1 VRKGQKYEMNPSK
14 LLFASILGLA
24 ISLSVFLTVS
34 LVDQIHAA
42 KYPYDATLS
51 GQNEV
56 PPVES
61 SATGEAEF
69 TAPAND
75 TIKYRINVTGIMN
88 ASGAHIHMAKE
99 GENGDIIADLLN
111 TPTSKEKDTAYGMIF
126 RGNLTDSSLKGAMQG
141 KTIDDLAAAM
151 DSGDT
156 YVNVHTAENPD
167 GEIRGQIA
175 NTDKPE
181 ASESTNSTNSTEVGF
196 STLTE

>member
-1 VRKGQKYEMNPSK
+1 MNPSK

-24 ISLSVFLTVS
+24 ISLSVLLTVS
-34 LVDQIHAA
+34 IVDQIHAA
-42 KYPYDATLS
+42 KYPYDAELG

-56 PPVES
+56 PPVQT

-69 TAPAND
+69 TVPAND
-75 TIKYRINVTGIMN
+75 TMKYRVNITGIMN

-99 GENGDIIADLLN
+99 GENGEIIADLLN
-111 TPTSKEKDTAYGMIF
+111 TPTSKDKDTAYGMIF
-126 RGNLTDSSLKGAMQG
+126 RGNLSDSSLKGAMQG
-141 KTIDDLAAAM
+141 KTLDDLAAAM

-156 YVNVHTAENPD
+156 YVNVHTAENPN

-181 ASESTNSTNSTEVGF
+181 AAGSTNSSNSTEVGF

>member
-1 VRKGQKYEMNPSK
+1 MNPSK

-24 ISLSVFLTVS
+24 ISLSVLLTVS

-56 PPVES
+56 PPVET

-88 ASGAHIHMAKE
+88 ASAAHIHMAKE
-99 GENGDIIADLLN
+99 GENGDVIADLLN
-111 TPTSKEKDTAYGMIF
+111 TPSSKDKDTAYGMIF

-141 KTIDDLAAAM
+141 KTLGDLAAAM

-156 YVNVHTAENPD
+156 YVNVHTAENPN

-181 ASESTNSTNSTEVGF
+181 AAESTNSTEVGF

>member
-1 VRKGQKYEMNPSK
+1 MNRSN

-24 ISLSVFLTVS
+24 ISLSVLLTVS

-56 PPVES
+56 PPVET

-88 ASGAHIHMAKE
+88 ASAAHIHMAKE
-99 GENGDIIADLLN
+99 GENGDVIADLLN
-111 TPTSKEKDTAYGMIF
+111 TPSSKEKDTAYGMIF
-126 RGNLTDSSLKGAMQG
+126 RGNLTDSSLKGEMQG
-141 KTIDDLAAAM
+141 KTLDDLAAAM
-151 DSGDT
+151 DSGDA
-156 YVNVHTAENPD
+156 YVNVHTAEHPD
-167 GEIRGQIA
+167 GEIRGQLV
-175 NTDKPE
+175 NSDKPE
-181 ASESTNSTNSTEVGF
+181 AATESSNSTEVGF

>member
-1 VRKGQKYEMNPSK
+1 MSKGQKYEMNPSK

-24 ISLSVFLTVS
+24 ISLSVLLTVS

-42 KYPYDATLS
+42 KYPYKATLS

-56 PPVES
+56 PPVET

-88 ASGAHIHMAKE
+88 ASAAHIHMAKE
-99 GENGDIIADLLN
+99 GENGDVIAALLN

-126 RGNLTDSSLKGAMQG
+126 RGNLTDSSLKGAMEG
-141 KTIDDLAAAM
+141 KTLDDLAAAM

-156 YVNVHTAENPD
+156 YVNVHTAEHPD

-175 NTDKPE
+175 NTDMPE
-181 ASESTNSTNSTEVGF
+181 AAESSNSTEVGF

>member
-1 VRKGQKYEMNPSK
+1 MSKGQKYEMNRSN

-24 ISLSVFLTVS
+24 ISLSVLLTVS

-56 PPVES
+56 PPVET

-88 ASGAHIHMAKE
+88 ASAAHIHMAKE
-99 GENGDIIADLLN
+99 GENGDVIADLLN
-111 TPTSKEKDTAYGMIF
+111 TPSSKEKDTAYGMIF
-126 RGNLTDSSLKGAMQG
+126 RGNLTDSSLKGEMQG
-141 KTIDDLAAAM
+141 KTLDDLAAAM
-151 DSGDT
+151 DSGDA
-156 YVNVHTAENPD
+156 YVNVHTAEHPD
-167 GEIRGQIA
+167 GEIRGQLV

-181 ASESTNSTNSTEVGF
+181 AATESSNSTEVGF